1 MSGQGNLTGEEMLY
15 LAGLLGELAEQLS
28 NSEALMLVPEGP
40 GNWPQSLKEKIRP
53 HADEELLEALSEP
66 V

>member
-1 MSGQGNLTGEEMLY
+1 MSGQGTLTGEEMLY
-15 LAGLLGELAEQLS
+15 LAGLPDELAEQLT
-28 NSEALMLVPEGP
+28 NSEALMLVPEEP